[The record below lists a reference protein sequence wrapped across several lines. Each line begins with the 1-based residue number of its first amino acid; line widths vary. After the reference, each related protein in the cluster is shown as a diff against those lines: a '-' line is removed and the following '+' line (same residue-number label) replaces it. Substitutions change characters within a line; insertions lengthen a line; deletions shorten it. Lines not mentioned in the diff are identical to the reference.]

1 MFREPDNV
9 KIQNELSVVIITLKY
24 LNLWSGLTI
33 GEGKDK

>member
-9 KIQNELSVVIITLKY
+9 QIQNDLSVVFTLKY

-33 GEGKDK
+33 GGDKDK

>member
-9 KIQNELSVVIITLKY
+9 KIQNELSVVVITLKY